1 MSELFDRAIARARQ
15 LPADR
20 QNAIAA
26 LILDE
31 IEDDARW
38 DAAFA
43 DSPDM
48 LEQLAAQADEED
60 HEGLTE
66 VLDPDKLFTR
76 APHPG
81 PLPSGAR
88 G

>member
-1 MSELFDRAIARARQ
+1 MSELFDRAVARARQ

-31 IEDDARW
+31 IDDEARW

-43 DSPDM
+43 NSPDV

-60 HEGLTE
+60 RKGLTE
-66 VLDPDKLFTR
+66 VLDPDTL
-76 APHPG
+76 
-81 PLPSGAR
+81 
-88 G
+88 

>member
-1 MSELFDRAIARARQ
+1 MSELFDRAIAQARQ

-43 DSPDM
+43 NSHDA
-48 LEQLAAQADEED
+48 LEQLAAQADEENRK
-60 HEGLTE
+60 GLTE
-66 VLDPDKLFTR
+66 VLDPDTL
-76 APHPG
+76 
-81 PLPSGAR
+81 
-88 G
+88 

>member
-1 MSELFDRAIARARQ
+1 MSELFDQAVARARQ

-43 DSPDM
+43 NSSDV

-60 HEGLTE
+60 RKGLTE
-66 VLDPDKLFTR
+66 VLDPDRL
-76 APHPG
+76 
-81 PLPSGAR
+81 
-88 G
+88 

>member
-1 MSELFDRAIARARQ
+1 MSELFDRAVARVRQ
-15 LPADR
+15 LPTEQ

-43 DSPDM
+43 DSPGA

-60 HEGLTE
+60 RKGLTE
-66 VLDPDKLFTR
+66 VLDPDML
-76 APHPG
+76 
-81 PLPSGAR
+81 
-88 G
+88 

>member
-1 MSELFDRAIARARQ
+1 MSELFDRAVARARQ

-43 DSPDM
+43 NSHDA
-48 LEQLAAQADEED
+48 LEQFAAQADEED
-60 HEGLTE
+60 RKGLTE
-66 VLDPDKLFTR
+66 VLDPDKL
-76 APHPG
+76 
-81 PLPSGAR
+81 
-88 G
+88 

>member
-1 MSELFDRAIARARQ
+1 MSELFDRAVARARQ

-43 DSPDM
+43 NSHDA
-48 LEQLAAQADEED
+48 LEHLAAQADDED
-60 HEGLTE
+60 RKGLTE
-66 VLDPDKLFTR
+66 VLDPDKL
-76 APHPG
+76 
-81 PLPSGAR
+81 
-88 G
+88 

>member
-1 MSELFDRAIARARQ
+1 MSELFDRAIAQARQ

-43 DSPDM
+43 NSPDA
-48 LEQLAAQADEED
+48 LEQLAVQADEED
-60 HEGLTE
+60 LKGLTE
-66 VLDPDKLFTR
+66 LLDPDRL
-76 APHPG
+76 
-81 PLPSGAR
+81 
-88 G
+88 

>member
-1 MSELFDRAIARARQ
+1 MSELFDRAVDRVRQ
-15 LPADR
+15 LPADL

-43 DSPDM
+43 NSPDA

-60 HEGLTE
+60 RRGLTE
-66 VLDPDKLFTR
+66 VLDPDRL
-76 APHPG
+76 
-81 PLPSGAR
+81 
-88 G
+88 